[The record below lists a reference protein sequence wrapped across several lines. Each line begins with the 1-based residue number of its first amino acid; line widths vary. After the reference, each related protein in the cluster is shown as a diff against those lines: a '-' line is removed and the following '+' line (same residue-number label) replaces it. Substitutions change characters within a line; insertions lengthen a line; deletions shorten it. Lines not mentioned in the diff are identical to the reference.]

1 MNTQPPTGSPAIE
14 ARGLTKRYDGFV
26 AVDHLDLAIEPG
38 EVFGFLGPNGSG
50 KTTSILMWLGLAEPT
65 SGEARVWGHNS
76 TREPIQVKRIAG
88 YVPESVGFYDDL
100 SARHNLLYTARLNRI
115 PRQQAEEA
123 IARALDYVGLGE
135 VVSKMVGQFSRG
147 MRQRLAIADIMV
159 KEPRV
164 VFLDE
169 PTLGLDQEG
178 IGRVLELI
186 QRLSQEQGITV
197 VVSSHQLH
205 QVQQVCRRVG
215 IMSRGRLVAQGTVA
229 ELGQALGTQGLAVE
243 LEVEGWDEALLAALR
258 QVEGVE
264 AVVAA
269 EGVISVRCQPGTR
282 PRLARAILDRG
293 GLLVQM
299 RSKDLTLEEIYLRY
313 FAGGEEA

>member
-1 MNTQPPTGSPAIE
+1 
-14 ARGLTKRYDGFV
+14 
-26 AVDHLDLAIEPG
+26 
-38 EVFGFLGPNGSG
+38 
-50 KTTSILMWLGLAEPT
+50 
-65 SGEARVWGHNS
+65 
-76 TREPIQVKRIAG
+76 
-88 YVPESVGFYDDL
+88 VPESVGFYDDL
-100 SARHNLLYTARLNRI
+100 SARHNLLYTARLNSI
-115 PRQQAEEA
+115 PRHQAEEA
-123 IARALDYVGLGE
+123 IARALDYVGLRE
-135 VVSKMVGQFSRG
+135 VASKMVGQFSRG

-197 VVSSHQLH
+197 MVSSHQLH

-229 ELGQALGTQGLAVE
+229 ELGQALGTRGLAVE

-264 AVVAA
+264 AVEAA
-269 EGVISVRCQPGTR
+269 EPFISVHCQPGTR
-282 PRLARAILDRG
+282 PQLARAILDRG

-313 FAGGEEA
+313 FAEGEVA